1 VKGWEIDTNI
11 PQPEYCKTSIE
22 WFENKFNASLAEI
35 NEHYDKYRMSD
46 ALMTTYKLV
55 WDDFCAWYLELIK
68 PAYQSPIDAA
78 TYNATIKFFE
88 NIVRIL
94 HPFMPFVSEEIWHLL
109 ADRKEGDDLIINSWP
124 AVQSVDQSIIG
135 NFVIASTVVSEIRNF
150 RQSKGISPKESL
162 ELIISKV
169 GNTAALDQFGSSVIK
184 LANLSAINF
193 TDEKPTGA
201 FPFVVQHYECYIPL
215 SEAIDKD
222 AEKDRLTKELEY
234 TKGFL
239 KSVAAK
245 LSNERFVSNAKP
257 DVVAAEQKKKA
268 DAESKIKSIE
278 EALASL

>member
-1 VKGWEIDTNI
+1 
-11 PQPEYCKTSIE
+11 
-22 WFENKFNASLAEI
+22 
-35 NEHYDKYRMSD
+35 
-46 ALMTTYKLV
+46 
-55 WDDFCAWYLELIK
+55 
-68 PAYQSPIDAA
+68 
-78 TYNATIKFFE
+78 
-88 NIVRIL
+88 
-94 HPFMPFVSEEIWHLL
+94 MPFVSEDIWHLI
-109 ADRKEGDDLIINSWP
+109 ADRNEGDDLIVNKWP
-124 AVQSVDQSIIG
+124 EVKSIDQSIIS
-135 NFVIASTVVSEIRNF
+135 NFAVAASMISEIRNF

-184 LANLSAINF
+184 LSNLSAINF
-193 TDEKPTGA
+193 TEEKPTGA

-215 SEAIDKD
+215 SEAVDKD
-222 AEKDRLTKELEY
+222 AEKERLTKELEY

-239 KSVAAK
+239 KSVDAK